1 MGSVT
6 VVKAS
11 RAYKRGDWNFCRIVI
26 HGDGSYTYHVG
37 KHSEP
42 SKKFRVRNLNKPN
55 EEILEDEEM

>member
-1 MGSVT
+1 M
-6 VVKAS
+6 KAS
-11 RAYKRGDWNFCRIVI
+11 RAYKRGDWNFCRIEI